1 MRFGGSN
8 PSARDRPLQADR
20 LDRRGQDGQKGP
32 VSALLNQ
39 LIQFV
44 SEHPLLAYATVFVAA
59 WLEAVPVL
67 GAFVPGSTLIIG
79 LSAFV
84 AAGELNL
91 AGVMAAATAGAALGD
106 GVSFI
111 AGHIYQRKILGMWP
125 LSAYPAVIARSEAFF
140 ATRGTLAVLLARFL
154 PPVRAFVPV
163 IAGALGMPPARFFA
177 VNIPAIGLWAC
188 AHILPGALAGT
199 LWKQYGRDIE
209 HIVLPLLAVALA
221 IWAVI
226 WLIRRRKHLTAE

>member
-1 MRFGGSN
+1 M
-8 PSARDRPLQADR
+8 
-20 LDRRGQDGQKGP
+20 
-32 VSALLNQ
+32 SALLNQ

-91 AGVMAAATAGAALGD
+91 TGVMAAAIIGAAIGD
-106 GVSFI
+106 GVSFVT
-111 AGHIYQRKILGMWP
+111 GHTYQRKILTMWP
-125 LSAYPAVIARSEAFF
+125 LASYPAVVARSEAFF
-140 ATRGTLAVLLARFL
+140 ETRGTLAVLLARFV

-199 LWKQYGRDIE
+199 LWKQYGREVE
-209 HIVLPLLAVALA
+209 HIVLPLLAIALV
-221 IWAVI
+221 IWAVV
-226 WLIRRRKHLTAE
+226 WLIRRRKHLAAE

>member
-1 MRFGGSN
+1 M
-8 PSARDRPLQADR
+8 
-20 LDRRGQDGQKGP
+20 
-32 VSALLNQ
+32 SALLDQ

-44 SEHPLLAYATVFVAA
+44 SAHPWLAYATVFAAA

-67 GAFVPGSTLIIG
+67 GAFVPGSTVIIG

-91 AGVMAAATAGAALGD
+91 AGVMAAAIAGAALGD
-106 GVSFI
+106 GISFI
-111 AGHIYQRKILGMWP
+111 AGHTYQRKILTMWP
-125 LSAYPAVIARSEAFF
+125 LASYPAVIARSEAFF

-163 IAGALGMPPARFFA
+163 IAGSLGMPPARFFA
-177 VNIPAIGLWAC
+177 VNIPAIALWAC

-209 HIVLPLLAVALA
+209 HIVLPLLAIALV
-221 IWAVI
+221 IWAVV

>member
-1 MRFGGSN
+1 M
-8 PSARDRPLQADR
+8 
-20 LDRRGQDGQKGP
+20 
-32 VSALLNQ
+32 SALLDQ

-44 SEHPLLAYATVFVAA
+44 SAHPWLAYATVFVAA

-67 GAFVPGSTLIIG
+67 GAFIPGSTVIIG

-91 AGVMAAATAGAALGD
+91 AGVMAAAIAGAAIGD

-111 AGHIYQRKILGMWP
+111 VGHTYQRKILTMWP
-125 LSAYPAVIARSEAFF
+125 LASYPAVVARSEAFF
-140 ATRGTLAVLLARFL
+140 ETRGTLAVLLARFV

-177 VNIPAIGLWAC
+177 VNIPAIALWAC

-209 HIVLPLLAVALA
+209 HIVLPLLAIALVV
-221 IWAVI
+221 WAVVWI
-226 WLIRRRKHLTAE
+226 IRRRRHLTAE